1 MPVYQI
7 IEEIP
12 AIAFRALIVV
22 ADNEQ
27 QALDLYNEGSYIEE
41 MKWFEEDESTISTS
55 ITQAKAN

>member
-1 MPVYQI
+1 VPVYQV

>member
-1 MPVYQI
+1 VPVYQI

>member
-27 QALDLYNEGSYIEE
+27 QALDLYNQGSYIEE